1 MKYLLMWGITVIV
14 SFVMEVSNEL
24 RYFKDIAD
32 NGYKVN
38 LSKLSELQKQL
49 NAQKPSLT
57 KFLIPIYNMMLA
69 MQNTMQYSNNRDMFF
84 TGLNV
89 LGCLEE
95 MSEYEKREYGKKPTS
110 LNALLV
116 PLKADLKLQRAL
128 KITVKGENG
137 QEDSIIYLEIGTNED
152 IAILKII
159 GPVSKLSNEEQLDI
173 VYNELEILVQGV
185 KEFGGF
191 DKVIEQIKNNNG
203 IVDISTKKYKD
214 DSNIQ
219 EKNITSSTVDKFENT
234 SEQQSDLG
242 FSKMQA
248 DIAELEEL
256 KQELLNASSN
266 KKEKTYQKK

>member
-1 MKYLLMWGITVIV
+1 
-14 SFVMEVSNEL
+14 MEVETLKTKTDLSLKEINILLDQETNIKTFQKIQYFRFKKMGYTKIEACKLAGLNESS
-24 RYFKDIAD
+24 RYYLDDLWEKG
-32 NGYKVN
+32 GY
-38 LSKLSELQKQL
+38 
-49 NAQKPSLT
+49 NA
-57 KFLIPIYNMMLA
+57 LIPHYNGG
-69 MQNTMQYSNNRDMFF
+69 R
-84 TGLNV
+84 
-89 LGCLEE
+89 
-95 MSEYEKREYGKKPTS
+95 K
-110 LNALLV
+110 
-116 PLKADLKLQRAL
+116 
-128 KITVKGENG
+128 
-137 QEDSIIYLEIGTNED
+137 
-152 IAILKII
+152 
-159 GPVSKLSNEEQLDI
+159 SKLSNEEQLDI

-219 EKNITSSTVDKFENT
+219 EKNISSSTVDKFENT

>member
-1 MKYLLMWGITVIV
+1 MKYLLMWGITVIA
-14 SFVMEVSNEL
+14 SLSMELSNEL
-24 RYFKDIAD
+24 RYFKDVAD
-32 NGYKVN
+32 NGYKIN
-38 LSKLSELQKQL
+38 LNKLNELLKQL
-49 NAQKPSLT
+49 NYQKPSLA
-57 KFLIPIYNMMLA
+57 KYLIPIYNMMLA
-69 MQNTMQYSNNRDMFF
+69 MQNTMKYSNNRDMFF

-89 LGCLEE
+89 LDCLEE
-95 MSEYEKREYGKKPTS
+95 MSEYEKSEYAKKPTG

-137 QEDSIIYLEIGTNED
+137 QEDSTIYLEIGTNED
-152 IAILKII
+152 ITILKTI

-191 DKVIEQIKNNNG
+191 DKVIEQIKSNNG
-203 IVDISTKKYKD
+203 IVNISTEKYKD

-242 FSKMQA
+242 FSKMRD
-248 DIAELEEL
+248 DIAELEGL
-256 KQELLNASSN
+256 KQELLNATNN
-266 KKEKTYQKK
+266 KKGKIYQKK